1 MQIALAGVD
10 NLKPSAAFYDGMDAD
25 AVEDLANDNGDDD
38 GGDDDDDIFVANILP
53 ADGGGDKE
61 GKGNSPQ
68 TQASPL
74 KKPQLKRNS

>member
-1 MQIALAGVD
+1 MTNID
-10 NLKPSAAFYDGMDAD
+10 NDD
-25 AVEDLANDNGDDD
+25 NDDKSI
-38 GGDDDDDIFVANILP
+38 DDDDDIFVANILP

-74 KKPQLKRNS
+74 KKPQL

>member
-1 MQIALAGVD
+1 MTDI
-10 NLKPSAAFYDGMDAD
+10 
-25 AVEDLANDNGDDD
+25 DDD
-38 GGDDDDDIFVANILP
+38 DNDDKSIDDGDDDDDDIFVTNILP

-74 KKPQLKRNS
+74 KKPQL

>member
-1 MQIALAGVD
+1 MTKVLMMVMI
-10 NLKPSAAFYDGMDAD
+10 N
-25 AVEDLANDNGDDD
+25 
-38 GGDDDDDIFVANILP
+38 DDDDIFVTNILP

-74 KKPQLKRNS
+74 KKPQL

>member
-1 MQIALAGVD
+1 MNID
-10 NLKPSAAFYDGMDAD
+10 NDD
-25 AVEDLANDNGDDD
+25 NDDKSIDD
-38 GGDDDDDIFVANILP
+38 GDDDIFVTNILP

-74 KKPQLKRNS
+74 KKPQL

>member
-1 MQIALAGVD
+1 MNID
-10 NLKPSAAFYDGMDAD
+10 NDD
-25 AVEDLANDNGDDD
+25 NDDKSIDDDD
-38 GGDDDDDIFVANILP
+38 GDDDDIFAKNILP

-74 KKPQLKRNS
+74 KKPQL

>member
-1 MQIALAGVD
+1 MTNID
-10 NLKPSAAFYDGMDAD
+10 NDDKSI
-25 AVEDLANDNGDDD
+25 DD
-38 GGDDDDDIFVANILP
+38 GDGDDDDDDIFVTNILP

-74 KKPQLKRNS
+74 KKPQL

>member
-1 MQIALAGVD
+1 MMMI
-10 NLKPSAAFYDGMDAD
+10 YD
-25 AVEDLANDNGDDD
+25 
-38 GGDDDDDIFVANILP
+38 DDDDDIFVTNILP

-74 KKPQLKRNS
+74 KKPQL

>member
-1 MQIALAGVD
+1 MTNID
-10 NLKPSAAFYDGMDAD
+10 N
-25 AVEDLANDNGDDD
+25 DDD
-38 GGDDDDDIFVANILP
+38 DDKSIDDDGDDDDDDHIFVTNILP

-74 KKPQLKRNS
+74 KKPQL